1 MVKYKL
7 FFKEKNIFRYY
18 YYVFGNLNSEP
29 GIIEVNLEKET
40 IEIITPAPNDFLETF
55 TIEDALSLRE
65 GINEIRKGNGEPEVT
80 ENELKIPKK
89 DTKYYRYGSPAM
101 RDISGKLEKDNK
113 LPENGTVAWN

>member
-40 IEIITPAPNDFLETF
+40 IKIITPAPNDFLETF

-65 GINEIRKGNGEPEVT
+65 GINEIRKENGEPELT

-89 DTKYYRYGSPAM
+89 DIKYYRYGSPAM
-101 RDISGKLEKDNK
+101 RNISDKLEKDNK
-113 LPENGTVAWN
+113 LPENGTVAW

>member
-65 GINEIRKGNGEPEVT
+65 SINEIRK
-80 ENELKIPKK
+80 
-89 DTKYYRYGSPAM
+89 
-101 RDISGKLEKDNK
+101 EK
-113 LPENGTVAWN
+113 GTVAWE

>member
-7 FFKEKNIFRYY
+7 FFKEKNIFKYY

-65 GINEIRKGNGEPEVT
+65 GINEIRKENGEPELT

-101 RDISGKLEKDNK
+101 RDISDKLEKDNK
-113 LPENGTVAWN
+113 LPENGTVAWE